1 MGFFRLIT
9 RSPGTGASYWK
20 SLRHSILPHCD
31 WNGVLIFL
39 FLFIYF
45 LTPKTFYIGGI
56 ADSQCCASFRWT
68 MQGLS
73 LTYTRIHS
81 PPKPAPT
88 QAGTWNWAESP
99 VLQNRFLLVIHFK
112 HNQCVHDIPEV
123 LNCPFPPRNHSSSSL
138 QMEVFLLDGNKR
150 KFQGYHLDSKENLTG
165 DLPGCPE
172 VRTPCFHCRRI
183 GFDPWLGN

>member
-99 VLQNRFLLVIHFK
+99 
-112 HNQCVHDIPEV
+112 C
-123 LNCPFPPRNHSSSSL
+123 
-138 QMEVFLLDGNKR
+138 
-150 KFQGYHLDSKENLTG
+150 Y
-165 DLPGCPE
+165 
-172 VRTPCFHCRRI
+172 RI
-183 GFDPWLGN
+183 GFCWLSTLNTTSVSMTFPKSWTVPSPLATIHLPIFKWKCFCWMETKGNSKDIPWTLKKTLQGTFLAAQRLGRHAFTAGGLDSIPG